1 MYDEFNFRVIMTK
14 FNDLNR
20 QREWVKKSKDL
31 PEYKV
36 NKKKLRIIMMVFANL
51 TNCFYTK

>member
-20 QREWVKKSKDL
+20 QREWVKKSKD
-31 PEYKV
+31 PPKYKV
-36 NKKKLRIIMMVFANL
+36 KKKN
-51 TNCFYTK
+51 

>member
-1 MYDEFNFRVIMTK
+1 MYDEFNFRVIMMK

-36 NKKKLRIIMMVFANL
+36 NKKKLRIIMMVFCKFN
-51 TNCFYTK
+51 